1 MCFNKLVITFKF
13 SLTYSF
19 GLRERVNLLIYLVV
33 NVFVV
38 VVVYE
43 SVCLSLVWC
52 DRVRCGVAW
61 FDVLWFC
68 VVCELCAS
76 RVSNFCVWFLCR
88 LCRPPP

>member
-1 MCFNKLVITFKF
+1 M
-13 SLTYSF
+13 
-19 GLRERVNLLIYLVV
+19 LIYLVV

-68 VVCELCAS
+68 VVCG
-76 RVSNFCVWFLCR
+76 VVCVTSLKKGIRSLDCPEMKPVFIIFLSFITISF
-88 LCRPPP
+88 